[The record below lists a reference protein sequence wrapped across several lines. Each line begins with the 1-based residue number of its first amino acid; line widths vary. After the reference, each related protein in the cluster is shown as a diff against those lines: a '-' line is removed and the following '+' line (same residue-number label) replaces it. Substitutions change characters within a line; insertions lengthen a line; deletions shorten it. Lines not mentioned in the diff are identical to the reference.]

1 MSSWVVAG
9 GSTEIVSRVAG
20 PMLTNANPFRLNS
33 AMPTAAASKS
43 DDADTVTVCVHIRPV
58 CEDTRQVLDTPP
70 G

>member
-1 MSSWVVAG
+1 
-9 GSTEIVSRVAG
+9 
-20 PMLTNANPFRLNS
+20 MLTNANPFRLNS